1 VPFSNLSLSNE
12 ILQAVEQKGYTT
24 PTPIQQEVI
33 PAVFRRRDIL
43 AVARTGT
50 GKTAG
55 YTLPMLEILQK
66 DEAKHGKLR
75 ALVLVPTRELARQVN
90 LSINEYAHFL
100 PLRCEV
106 IYGGKK
112 MATQIA
118 QLAKKPDILVAT
130 TGRLVEHL
138 KQGNLSLDSVDY
150 LVLDEADIMLDMG
163 FVKEL
168 ESILEHLP
176 KKRQTLLF
184 SATLSKK
191 VKRFTNNILHR
202 PQHVELNRLGTVAPD
217 LKQKIYLVDEERKS
231 ELISYLIGFY
241 NFKQVLLFCRTK
253 ASADEITKYLNDS
266 GLKTLAIHG
275 DKSHGE
281 RTKGLK
287 ALSDGSIRVLVA
299 TDIAARGI
307 DIETLP
313 YVFNYDIPSNPEDFI
328 HRVGRTSRAGHSG
341 TALSFVCADEQL
353 PMKNIENLLQTK
365 IERSIEADFE
375 PLKTKATQNKIYKEE
390 IKKRN
395 IKGAFGN
402 KKRKVVAKKNYGKR
416 ARDA

>member
-1 VPFSNLSLSNE
+1 LPFSKLALSE
-12 ILQAVEQKGYTT
+12 DILNAVAEKGYVT
-24 PTPIQQEVI
+24 PTPIQTEVI
-33 PAVFRRRDIL
+33 PAVFKRRDIL

-55 YTLPMLEILQK
+55 YTLPMLEILKK
-66 DEAKHGKLR
+66 DQSKHAQLR

-90 LSINEYAHFL
+90 ESINSYAQFL
-100 PLRCEV
+100 PIHSEV

-112 MATQIA
+112 MAHQIA
-118 QLAKKPDILVAT
+118 QMAKKPSILVAT

-138 KQGNLSLDSVDY
+138 KQGNISLEHIEY

-168 ESILEHLP
+168 EAILQHVP
-176 KKRQTLLF
+176 KKHQTLLF

-191 VKRFTNNILHR
+191 VKKFTHDILKN
-202 PQHVELNRLGTVAPD
+202 PLHVELNRLGTVAPD

-231 ELISYLIGFY
+231 ELISYIIGYY

-253 ASADEITKYLNDS
+253 ATADEITKYLNDT
-266 GLKTLAIHG
+266 GLKTLAVHG

-281 RTKGLK
+281 RNKGLT
-287 ALSDGSIRVLVA
+287 ALQEGTIRVLVA

-307 DIETLP
+307 DIDTLP
-313 YVFNYDIPSNPEDFI
+313 YVINYDIPSNPEDFI

-341 TALSFVCADEQL
+341 TAISFVCADELL
-353 PMKNIENLLQTK
+353 PMKNIENLLQSK
-365 IERSIEADFE
+365 IERVVEPDFE
-375 PLKTKATQNKIYKEE
+375 PLQTKPKKNKIYKEE
-390 IKKRN
+390 LQKRN
-395 IKGAFGN
+395 VKGAFGL
-402 KKRKVVAKKNYGKR
+402 KKRKETNKAQRGKR
-416 ARDA
+416 VRG